1 LEEYIKSQE
10 QNLLGNNQNI
20 ENGDKYENN
29 DIDNDAENESINPNR
44 IKVTPIENDVSDFY
58 DKLDLNQ

>member
-1 LEEYIKSQE
+1 MEEYIKSQE